1 MVLFQPL
8 EVFQH
13 RLYHIFIE
21 LAFIHPRPELKQG
34 CLDHIAIRKF
44 GHKPGLE
51 ALQQEAYLLSSV
63 HIIRISSVFLKNV
76 QFPGDIL
83 TCAQYD
89 TIHVFDLFLRGNL
102 SRTSCKPGYWHTAPF
117 FSLDNLWFTFPGKTL
132 GTASRFWG
140 VRSTLRR
147 FSPFAFFTSARN
159 TRSRVFFFHVVSFMR
174 DGCAIMRSNRLL
186 WECTFVPISWK

>member
-21 LAFIHPRPELKQG
+21 LTFIHPRPELKQG
-34 CLDHIAIRKF
+34 CLDHIAFRKF

-63 HIIRISSVFLKNV
+63 HIIRISSVFLNNV

-83 TCAQYD
+83 RCAQND
-89 TIHVFDLFLRGNL
+89 TIHVFDLSQRKRFSYFLQAWLLTYGAFFQRGQPFQANPRYCLTLLRGAVH
-102 SRTSCKPGYWHTAPF
+102 SRA
-117 FSLDNLWFTFPGKTL
+117 LFTFCL
-132 GTASRFWG
+132 
-140 VRSTLRR
+140 LY
-147 FSPFAFFTSARN
+147 SARN
-159 TRSRVFFFHVVSFMR
+159 TRSRVFFFHVASFMR
-174 DGCAIMRSNRLL
+174 DGCATMRSNFRFL
-186 WECTFVPISWK
+186 WACTFVPMSWK